1 MVSSEE
7 NLNVNYT
14 ANTTANNLNV
24 TVTGDLSFNTEF
36 QNDGNINAT
45 ILNFQVGGDF
55 SYDDANNDFVLN
67 ASDNLVVLGSA
78 FVTADNYTQSG
89 VIDIAGDL
97 SIQVT
102 NEARLDD
109 TASIKAKNLFFSV
122 YDFYNQADFT
132 ITGNATFDIGNN
144 FWNGFYLNG
153 TYDGGNINADSF
165 NVTAEGSFY
174 NHYFATI
181 NADSFNV
188 LAGDS
193 FYNGGGF
200 YTYSATISASD
211 FNVTAGYSF
220 YNRDGA
226 TINADDFNVTVTST
240 STYSGFYNKDGA
252 TIDANNFNVTAGH
265 GFANSYDSTI
275 NADNFNVTAGGFS
288 NYGSAINADN
298 FHVTAGDEFHN
309 RDNATISADNF
320 NVTAGDEFYNRDNA
334 TISAYNFNVTTTKD
348 FHNRD
353 NATINADN
361 FNATADSF
369 SNYATISADNLN
381 ISYNSLDNEGI
392 IVGGDARYFGN
403 VFIEN
408 INNLFIIPD
417 GTSSTDAIQ
426 SSSGVDIINIARP
439 DSNGLSN
446 NSYSDFNISSSGL
459 VFNNSASAVSSSL
472 AGTIAGNPNY
482 SASDSASLILNQI
495 TSNNASYLGGILE
508 VAGDSAAII
517 IANHNGIVCDA
528 CSFANTD
535 KVDLITGTA
544 NLDAAGMISDYNPF
558 IIKRIVTNI

>member
-14 ANTTANNLNV
+14 ANTTANNLNI

-544 NLDAAGMISDYNPF
+544 NLDAAGMISDY
-558 IIKRIVTNI
+558 ILL